1 MPHRWRQ
8 AELTETVH
16 YSIDKVPLI
25 KGSTAVYSKAILQ
38 QEYKQTR
45 ASNNAY
51 QLSEL
56 RSELRGKKKHNQTT
70 TKNQANKQPN
80 KQPHKNTPPKPSQTH
95 KKQITILKM
104 LPKLN
109 SFIPYIQQWNQGRA
123 HLDTSNTKKK

>member
-56 RSELRGKKKHNQTT
+56 RSELRGKKKTTKPQQKTKQTNNQTNNP
-70 TKNQANKQPN
+70 TKTHHQN
-80 KQPHKNTPPKPSQTH
+80 PHRHTRSKLPS
-95 KKQITILKM
+95 
-104 LPKLN
+104 
-109 SFIPYIQQWNQGRA
+109 
-123 HLDTSNTKKK
+123 